1 MSAPPEAAPAAAVEV
16 GTRIRGHVAGLRQ
29 YVRRLALTLAPPDS
43 YDIDAARRAL
53 AETFLIETEAEPA
66 PEQLARP
73 GLPLPAAGLLATTC
87 ALARHLLQTC
97 GLPVFERERVV
108 SVAAAPD
115 RPGTSRIDLLV
126 PTLEHTP
133 RALYAEAYGRALD
146 IAAVFARPP
155 EAREGLATLVDALE
169 EELVKP
175 ARAAT
180 GRGLSTYY
188 LFREVFDRGV
198 PFAHLSNGIYQIGTG
213 ARARLL
219 HRSATDRD
227 GAIGATLAAD
237 KTRTAEILAAAGAP
251 VPASTRVRSAEEACI
266 AAARLGYP
274 VVVKPADRERGEGV
288 ALDLEGPDAVTAAY
302 AEAAE
307 LSGHILVQR
316 RIPGHCQRLVV
327 FQGRFVFGFTRFPP
341 AVEGDGAATIAE
353 LVERRR
359 AAEAAKAS
367 YLRGKPPPFDA
378 AAHAMLAEQGY
389 GPETVLEK
397 DALAL
402 MRRGISIQTGGF
414 NRIVT
419 DDVHPENVALVER
432 VARLFR
438 LEAVGLDLITTDPA
452 RPWFETG
459 AAITEVNFQPQIGD
473 NTARAY
479 LDGFFGAG
487 GATIPVEAF
496 VGGPR
501 ALEAGRA
508 RLAELQGAG
517 TAAFLASHAESL
529 GPGGAPVRTVGLDGL
544 FARMQAALRDPAA
557 EALIAVVQTDEL
569 LHLGLP
575 VRPPFEVRVIDDD
588 LRAVRSPE
596 APLEPRV
603 RAALVRLLR
612 EG

>member
-1 MSAPPEAAPAAAVEV
+1 MSAPPETAPAAAVEV

-29 YVRRLALTLAPPDS
+29 YVRSLALTFAMPERFDH
-43 YDIDAARRAL
+43 DAATRTL
-53 AETFLIETEAEPA
+53 AETFLIEMDGEPA
-66 PEQLARP
+66 PSDLARP
-73 GLPLPAAGLLATTC
+73 GLPLPAAGLLATAC

-97 GLPVFERERVV
+97 GLPLFERERIV
-108 SVAAAPD
+108 SVAAPPD
-115 RPGTSRIDLLV
+115 RPGTARIDLLV

-133 RALYAEAYGRALD
+133 RALYAEAYGRALE
-146 IAAVFARPP
+146 IAELFARPT
-155 EAREGLATLVDALE
+155 EARDGLADLVDALE
-169 EELVKP
+169 EGLVKP
-175 ARAAT
+175 ARVAT

-188 LFREVFDRGV
+188 VFREVFDRGV
-198 PFAHLSNGIYQIGTG
+198 PFFHLTSGVYQIGTG

-251 VPASTRVRSAEEACI
+251 LPASVRVRSAEQACI
-266 AAARLGYP
+266 AAARFGYP

-288 ALDLEGPDAVTAAY
+288 ALDLEGPDAVAAAY

-341 AVEGDGAATIAE
+341 AVEGDGTATIAE

-367 YLRGKPPPFDA
+367 YLRGKPPPLDE

-389 GPETVLEK
+389 GPETVLPK

-438 LEAVGLDLITTDPA
+438 LEAVGLDLISTDPS

-479 LDGFFGAG
+479 LDGVFGAG

-496 VGGPR
+496 VGGRR
-501 ALEAGRA
+501 AFEAGRA

-517 TAAFLASHAESL
+517 VAAGLVSHAESL

-544 FARMQAALRDPAA
+544 FARMQAMLRDPAV

-575 VRPPFEVRVIDDD
+575 VRPPLDVHLIDDA
-588 LRAVRSPE
+588 LRSVRGKG
-596 APLEPRV
+596 APLEA
-603 RAALVRLLR
+603 RAREALVRLLR